1 LGEPRIGVFI
11 CHCGRNIA
19 GTVDVEKVAKEVAK
33 IPGVVHV
40 ETYVYMCSDPGQK
53 LIIKAIKDKKLN
65 AVIVAACSPSL
76 HYETFSRVV
85 ESAGL
90 NKYRFEMANIRE
102 HCSWVHLDREK
113 ATEKAIRIISA
124 AVAKVAGNKPLVPI
138 KAKVVRKCLI
148 IGGGIAGITAA
159 LDIANAGIPVVLVEK
174 SPTIGGKM
182 AMLSETFPTLDCAQC
197 ILTPK
202 MAEVARHPNIKL
214 LTLSEVIDV
223 EGYVGNFKVKI
234 LKHPRKVNPDL
245 CRLCGL
251 CEKVCPVKVPN
262 EFDRGLSVRKAIY
275 IPFPQA
281 VPSSY
286 AIDERYCKKCGAC
299 AKVCPTKAINL
310 DEKEEI
316 IEEEVGAIIVATGYD
331 LYPGT
336 KLSEYGYGVYED
348 VIDSLQFERLLSAG
362 GPTKGQILRP
372 SDGKPVKRIVFIQCA
387 GSRDENHLRYCSKIC
402 CMYTAKHALLFK
414 ERVPDGDVT
423 VFYIDIRAAGKG
435 YEEFVK
441 RVQEEFQVNYIRGKV
456 SKVYRDVNGDMVVI
470 GVDTLSGQ
478 KIIVKADLVVLALGM
493 VPQLDRELAA
503 KLKVPL
509 DENGFAQ
516 EVHPKLRPVEC
527 SSSGVFI
534 CGAIQGP
541 KDISETVVQA
551 SAAAAKVIELL
562 SKDYI
567 VHEPMIAEVDENLC
581 NGCRICI
588 AVCPYGAIEMVEG
601 KAKVN
606 EILCEGCG
614 ACVAAC
620 PARAIQLRNYTDEQ
634 LLNMI
639 KAVLRG
645 AT

>member
-1 LGEPRIGVFI
+1 MGEPRIGVFI